1 MKRVS
6 ILILLITVF
15 ITVMA
20 CGKETK
26 NKDIGR
32 ITEIQRQEEMEY
44 KDQKDVLSDGKENTD
59 ENSKEEENWKLVSG
73 TDYCNNIA
81 IAVEENEVD
90 GEKRVVAI
98 DQMERDCLFYRKK
111 VKHQRKLIL
120 LKKQSL
126 AEIWHKVW
134 GEMNA

>member
-15 ITVMA
+15 ISVVA

-26 NKDIGR
+26 NKNDES
-32 ITEIQRQEEMEY
+32 ITETQTREETEY
-44 KDQKDVLSDGKENTD
+44 EVQKDVINDEKENMD
-59 ENSKEEENWKLVSG
+59 ENGKQEENWKLVSG

-98 DQMERDCLFYRKK
+98 DQSGKRLFVFPKESETS
-111 VKHQRKLIL
+111 RKLNL

-134 GEMNA
+134 GKMNA

>member
-26 NKDIGR
+26 NKDIGS

-98 DQMERDCLFYRKK
+98 DQNGKRLFVLPKESETSAK
-111 VKHQRKLIL
+111 VDFTQETEFGGN
-120 LKKQSL
+120 L
-126 AEIWHKVW
+126 AQGL